1 MIRPALLALSALS
14 AATLAV
20 AAPAAP
26 AERWTPAWL
35 TAPIGYEPQI
45 KEALGRPFRNESVR
59 QEIYVGT
66 AGTALRLRL
75 GNDLGEAPLAIG
87 GASVVR
93 LDAKGQPVAE
103 TLRPL
108 LFNGSKAAIIP
119 ARAPMLTD
127 AVAMPVRAGDRL
139 AVTLYFPGEAA
150 PPAHAQM
157 VDVSAGDQTAALAL
171 PAPRRARAPGLV
183 TGVEVS
189 GGATSRVLVAFGDS
203 ITEGAGSSPGRAM
216 SYPEQLGRMLA
227 AGSKAGSCWAVGNA
241 GISGN
246 RLLHD
251 GRGPNALA
259 RFDRDALSVPG
270 VTHVLLLEG
279 INDIGMVGD
288 PAKQDQQVSAERIIG
303 AYRQLLARAKARGVK
318 VIIGTLLPYEGA
330 AYAYAEGEERRQTV
344 NGWIRDNAAQF
355 DGLVDF
361 DKAMQEPGKP
371 SVMRLAEQIGDH
383 LHPNDA
389 GYTRM
394 AKTALPAVVA
404 QGCGR

>member
-1 MIRPALLALSALS
+1 MIRPVLLALSAFS
-14 AATLAV
+14 AVTLAA
-20 AAPAAP
+20 AAPAASP
-26 AERWTPAWL
+26 DRWAPAWL
-35 TAPIGYEPQI
+35 SPPIGYEPQI
-45 KEALGRPFRNESVR
+45 KDALGRPFRNESVR
-59 QEIYVGT
+59 QEITVGT
-66 AGTALRLRL
+66 AGTTLRLRL
-75 GNDLGEAPLAIG
+75 GNDLGDAPLTIG

-93 LDAKGQPVAE
+93 LDGEGRPVPG

-108 LFNGSKAAIIP
+108 LFQGARGAIIP

-127 AVAMPVRAGDRL
+127 PLALPVRAGERL
-139 AVTLYFPGEAA
+139 AVTLYFPDEAA

-157 VDVSAGDQTAALAL
+157 VDVSAGDQTGTLSLA
-171 PAPRRARAPGLV
+171 APRRARAPGLV
-183 TGVEVS
+183 SGVEVT
-189 GGATSRVLVAFGDS
+189 GGNRTRVLVAFGDS
-203 ITEGAGSSPGRAM
+203 ITEGAGASPGKAM

-227 AGSKAGSCWAVGNA
+227 AGGKAGRCWAVGNA

-279 INDIGMVGD
+279 INDIGKVSD
-288 PAKQDQQVSAERIIG
+288 PAKQDQRVSAERIIG

-318 VIIGTLLPYEGA
+318 VIVGTLLPYEGA
-330 AYAYAEGEERRQTV
+330 AYAYAQGEERRQAV
-344 NGWIRDNAAQF
+344 NRWIRDNAAQF

-371 SVMRLAEQIGDH
+371 TVMRLAEQIGDH

-394 AKTALPAVVA
+394 AKTALPVVIA